1 MKKLLSAALV
11 AVLSVSACS
20 IPVSAYT
27 AHVNEGDTPQFNGA
41 TSANAFGDLLNWD
54 GVVFGNASNII
65 DVEGSLAVGGNF
77 DSNRGLSI
85 NGGAYGQNPA
95 QTDDVAF
102 LVNGNVNINGYGN
115 VWGQTVVGTANGN
128 TYRLSNVMPS
138 GDTNGKFTVADSTN
152 YFANA
157 KSTAYAA
164 KAAVEA
170 LPVNGVCESAYGTY
184 TFVGNSGANTVVYNV
199 DDSVINSYLFDF
211 TIAEGQTVVVN
222 FTAPGKLEFRNGAF
236 RINGSMDPDYLR
248 SFNRNIILNVV
259 NAGSIEMKSSELHG
273 ILLAPDAD
281 LTGDN
286 ANVCGTAILNGLT
299 GLNGF
304 ELHVGYNNSFVPAV
318 PAPAPTPA
326 EDPTSPEVQPAEEE
340 GEKVSIRID
349 APLKMAVEFEDG
361 SVYYGGEMKEVV
373 FDKEYLFRMCAVNW
387 ENGIYD
393 GNENGIGGTV
403 VYRMIVVHQNDFNKL
418 AEAARQDPERYIVK
432 GIDIIDTVEKKIIVN
447 GNAKDTHLETDVNT
461 FFAAY
466 RFHFE
471 GQDYNKKTGIEKV
484 VNNPL
489 ESLSVNLPVG
499 STITCDAYYGDDKVA
514 SSDVF
519 ITKNSG
525 EGIYADEFL
534 TSVNDYTWSIGAAPV
549 LEAAAEHVE
558 YAK

>member
-41 TSANAFGDLLNWD
+41 TSANVFGDLLNWD
-54 GVVFGNASNII
+54 GVVFGNASSII
-65 DVEGSLAVGGNF
+65 DVEGTLAVGGNF
-77 DSNRGLSI
+77 DSSGGLSI

-95 QTDDVAF
+95 QTDDVSF

-115 VWGQTVVGTANGN
+115 D
-128 TYRLSNVMPS
+128 YRLTNVMS
-138 GDTNGKFTVADSTN
+138 SETTNAKYTVADATN
-152 YFANA
+152 YFASA

-184 TFVGNSGANTVVYNV
+184 TFAGKSDANTVVYNV
-199 DDSVINSYLFDF
+199 DDSVFSSYLFDF
-211 TIAEGQTVVVN
+211 TIAEGQTIVVN

-236 RINGSMDPDYLR
+236 RINGSMDPNYLR

-259 NAGSIEMKSSELHG
+259 KADSIEMKSAELYG

-286 ANVCGTAILNGLT
+286 ANVCGTSILNGLT

-304 ELHVGYNNSFVPAV
+304 ELHVGYNNSFVPSV
-318 PAPAPTPA
+318 PASTPA
-326 EDPTSPEVQPAEEE
+326 EEPTSPDVQPAEEE

-387 ENGIYD
+387 DNGIYD

-403 VYRMIVVHQNDFNKL
+403 VYRMIVVHQNDFNRL

-549 LEAAAEHVE
+549 LEAAAKQVE
-558 YAK
+558 YTK